1 MDVRTKAAGPG
12 ARTIATALT
21 AIAVLLLLLA
31 PAASAAAA
39 APAPQRSVILA
50 EPVYR
55 GELTRDVLMQG
66 EDALV
71 DGGRAALGVPRP
83 GSGGWYWPIGTEDF
97 QGWSGWL
104 DRRGSYLH
112 VAQDMPCP
120 AGRAVYAIGAG
131 TVFISRADAGGY
143 GVGGAPGG
151 CIIITHV
158 TAAGTK
164 FHALYGHVSGLKV
177 KEGQRVAAGQLIAQ
191 VNGCRHLHFSTHPG
205 ARYRDGNPYAG
216 HVPRS
221 WADHGGFVDPV
232 RFLKTNPRAAAYKPP
247 ALPVVE
253 IPTQTAPF
261 GYGAVDGAA
270 YWSEE
275 GAAGSTAWRLALAT
289 GERTTLSAGEEAPP
303 FDDGRYDAVLLAPP
317 ALGFSVS
324 DHRPLATLAARHDT
338 PVWGAEAELR
348 ALLTN
353 AAGAPLQGG
362 ILKLQRLSGDRWANV
377 GLDVTGADGA
387 ATFFYLP
394 SAATALRVVFAPP
407 ATPPAGRDYLLAR
420 SRAETVTP
428 HVALTAPRVPAVV
441 DRADLITAGG
451 DLTPRHPAGEHTVQ
465 LVFQRRGEGGVWVT
479 KATVAAVNRVRDG
492 VSATRYVGHTRLTPG
507 SWRVQAVHPADE
519 AHAETGSAW
528 RSFAVE

>member
-1 MDVRTKAAGPG
+1 MAVAMQYCGPVHDVTESLAEVEVVAPDDVREYVAAHGGRVFVWVRPPRGLFFTPCTARDDAGASAQARLRVPSPAGAGVRDLPGGDAEALAADAGVRAPPARPRRGVLERDGLDRLTAARAAADGRAWHTPASVDVRTKAAGPG

-21 AIAVLLLLLA
+21 ALAVLLVLLA

-39 APAPQRSVILA
+39 AAAPQRSVTLA

-55 GELTRDVLMQG
+55 GELTRDVLTQG

-71 DGGRAALGVPRP
+71 DGGRAALGAPRP

-205 ARYRDGNPYAG
+205 AKYRDGNPYAG

-253 IPTQTAPF
+253 IATQTAPF

-275 GAAGSTAWRLALAT
+275 GAAGSTTWRL
-289 GERTTLSAGEEAPP
+289 
-303 FDDGRYDAVLLAPP
+303 D
-317 ALGFSVS
+317 
-324 DHRPLATLAARHDT
+324 ARHR
-338 PVWGAEAELR
+338 R
-348 ALLTN
+348 A
-353 AAGAPLQGG
+353 
-362 ILKLQRLSGDRWANV
+362 RH
-377 GLDVTGADGA
+377 
-387 ATFFYLP
+387 
-394 SAATALRVVFAPP
+394 
-407 ATPPAGRDYLLAR
+407 AR
-420 SRAETVTP
+420 R
-428 HVALTAPRVPAVV
+428 
-441 DRADLITAGG
+441 
-451 DLTPRHPAGEHTVQ
+451 
-465 LVFQRRGEGGVWVT
+465 RRGGAGV
-479 KATVAAVNRVRDG
+479 RR
-492 VSATRYVGHTRLTPG
+492 
-507 SWRVQAVHPADE
+507 
-519 AHAETGSAW
+519 
-528 RSFAVE
+528 